1 MKLIWLAWQYCRL
14 HILRCICGGAESLP
28 APSLR
33 ALACAKSSGTELN
46 SDCNVKNATVNV
58 QNVCMY
64 IYIYIRILN
73 IIYVLFVLCTSCIYL
88 YLFVS
93 LCLGRIL
100 HVVQCGFAPDF
111 TTHRSRQALG
121 LGSGFKGLVWP

>member
-58 QNVCMY
+58 QNV
-64 IYIYIRILN
+64 YIRILYKYC
-73 IIYVLFVLCTSCIYL
+73 ICTICIMYYL

-111 TTHRSRQALG
+111 TTQITASPWAWLRLQG
-121 LGSGFKGLVWP
+121 LGMALA